1 MRLRLLA
8 AVLLAGLGAAASVA
22 PVAADDPPPAD
33 QVPLYDRY
41 KATQAYLHGGQ
52 SALDAYDAE
61 RNRIPGAD
69 DGALS
74 IEERADGSRNV
85 TIRLEVIE
93 VQQEVYPGKRVLFW
107 VYAPLG
113 AAMTSP
119 ARMPSPTIRVEEGDH
134 VRIVLYN
141 THYFPHTIHFHG
153 VTAPFA
159 MDGAPDFSQVA
170 VAPGHNFSYEFVAS
184 NPGTYWYHCHVNPSV
199 HVQMGLAGMFIIE
212 PKRAGNYFAR
222 VVVGA
227 GRINSMAKATAES
240 YQGEYSL
247 VYQDVDER
255 LNRIALAYT
264 DAREVEMRMHRD
276 YDSTQRKPDIFL
288 LNGYSSPYSLL
299 DTPILVKSGE
309 VTKLRILDVGGNP
322 IYFHAHGHHPIL
334 TDVDGDP
341 LPESQQYSR
350 DTFEVGPA
358 QRIDLALRTGND
370 GRYASGPGVWMVHD
384 HAPSAETN
392 AGIDGGAMTAI
403 IYDGFMG
410 ADGLP
415 KTADS
420 LASMFDPRM
429 NAGSM
434 PTFDPGIFGSDAA
447 HYNQGWSGSA
457 PLGGNFDYPRRFDS
471 DAGLPRLDLIDLH
484 RHRPVARPCA
494 DRPRAEQTVHIKA
507 GTRYARPGEVYAFE
521 PRQIH
526 VGRCVAVTVVLENTD
541 EVRHDFMIPG
551 LNPMVV
557 INLMGPGTAEA
568 SFVTPDQ
575 DVTLLFHCHVST
587 HERHGMLGTL
597 IVGQGSRLDPVEADG
612 VILSPKGAGAMAHLA
627 GATASTG
634 RQSGAMTAKST
645 MAGMPA
651 MAPAATEKR
660 VQGTAAV
667 VSVSTGQRQIVVDG
681 DAIPGYMA
689 AMTMLYKVASPQI
702 LNGLK
707 PRDKIRLTVDVA
719 SNTVVEIKV
728 LQAAP

>member
-1 MRLRLLA
+1 VTARLLA
-8 AVLLAGLGAAASVA
+8 LVVLAGLGAASLASLTH
-22 PVAADDPPPAD
+22 ADDPPPAD

-41 KATQAYLHGGQ
+41 KSTQAYRHGGQ
-52 SALDAYDAE
+52 VELDAFDAE
-61 RNRIPGAD
+61 RNRVAGAD
-69 DGALS
+69 DDAVS
-74 IEERADGSRNV
+74 VEDRSDGTRNV
-85 TIRLEVIE
+85 TIRLEIIE

-153 VTAPFA
+153 VTAPFS

-170 VAPGHNFSYEFVAS
+170 VAPGHQFSYEFVAS
-184 NPGTYWYHCHVNPSV
+184 NPGTYWYHCHVDPSV

-212 PKRAGNYFAR
+212 PKRPDNHFAR
-222 VVVGA
+222 VVIGA
-227 GRINSMAKATAES
+227 GRISSMAKATAET

-264 DAREVEMRMHRD
+264 DAREIEMRMHRD
-276 YDSTQRKPDIFL
+276 YDSTQRKADIFL

-299 DTPILVKSGE
+299 DTPILVKSGQ
-309 VTKLRILDVGGNP
+309 VTKLRILDVGGDP
-322 IYFHAHGHHPIL
+322 IYFHTHGHHPIL

-341 LPESQQYSR
+341 LPEGQQYSR

-358 QRIDLALRTGND
+358 QRIDLALHTGED
-370 GRYASGPGVWMVHD
+370 GRYAAGPGVWMVHD
-384 HAPSAETN
+384 HAPSAESN

-403 IYDGFMG
+403 VYDGFMG

-415 KTADS
+415 RTAAS
-420 LASMFDPRM
+420 LAPMFDPNM
-429 NAGSM
+429 YTGAM
-434 PTFDPGIFGSDAA
+434 PTFDPKIFGSDVA
-447 HYNQGWSGSA
+447 HYAQGWPADA
-457 PLGGNFDYPRRFDS
+457 PLGGAFDYPRRHDS
-471 DAGLPRLDLIDLH
+471 DAGLPQLDLIDVH
-484 RHRPVARPCA
+484 RHRPVAHPCA
-494 DRPRAEQTVHIKA
+494 ARPRGEQLVHIMA

-526 VGRCVAVTVVLENTD
+526 LGRCMAVTVVVENTD

-557 INLMGPGTAEA
+557 INVMGPGSAQA

-587 HERHGMLGTL
+587 HERHGMLGML
-597 IVGQGSRLDPVEADG
+597 IVGKGSRLDPVEADG
-612 VILSPKGAGAMAHLA
+612 IVLTRSAAGSSLRIARGSDAAAVAGAAD
-627 GATASTG
+627 
-634 RQSGAMTAKST
+634 AMN
-645 MAGMPA
+645 MPA
-651 MAPAATEKR
+651 MMPVADSASR
-660 VQGTAAV
+660 RLQGTAAV
-667 VSVSTGQRQIVVDG
+667 VSIMPGKRQIVVDG

-689 AMTMLYKVASPQI
+689 AMTMLYKVASPQ
-702 LNGLK
+702 LLAGLK
-707 PRDKIRLTVDVA
+707 PQDRISLTVDVS
-719 SNTVVEIKV
+719 SNTVVAIKV
-728 LQAAP
+728 LRAAP

>member
-1 MRLRLLA
+1 MFARLFAA
-8 AVLLAGLGAAASVA
+8 AVLAGLSSAFWAATTR
-22 PVAADDPPPAD
+22 ADDPPPPD

-41 KATQAYLHGGQ
+41 QATQRYRHGGQ
-52 SALDAYDAE
+52 SALDAFDAE

-69 DGALS
+69 DAALS
-74 IEERADGSRNV
+74 VEDRPDGTRNV
-85 TIRLEVIE
+85 TIRLEIIE

-113 AAMTSP
+113 GAMTSP

-134 VRIVLYN
+134 VKIVLYN

-153 VTAPFA
+153 ATLPFP

-170 VAPGHNFSYEFVAS
+170 VAPGHQFSYEFTAK

-212 PKRAGNYFAR
+212 PKRPDNQFAR

-227 GRINSMAKATAES
+227 GRINPMAKATAES

-264 DAREVEMRMHRD
+264 DTREIEMRMHRD
-276 YDSTQRKPDIFL
+276 YDSTQRRPNIFL

-299 DTPILVKSGE
+299 DTPILVKSGQ
-309 VTKLRILDVGGNP
+309 VTKLRILNVGGNP
-322 IYFHAHGHHPIL
+322 IYFHPHGHHPIL

-341 LPESQQYSR
+341 LPEGQQYSR

-358 QRIDLALRTGND
+358 QRIDLALHTGED

-384 HAPSAETN
+384 HAASAETN
-392 AGIDGGAMTAI
+392 SGIDGGAMTAI
-403 IYDGFMG
+403 VYDGFMG

-415 KTADS
+415 KTAAS
-420 LASMFDPRM
+420 LEPMFDPHM
-429 NAGSM
+429 YDGSM
-434 PTFDPGIFGSDAA
+434 PTFDPGMFGTDAA
-447 HYNQGWSGSA
+447 HYDAGWPRGA
-457 PLGGNFDYPRRFDS
+457 PLGGSFDYPRRDGS
-471 DAGLPRLDLIDLH
+471 DTGLPQLDLIDAH

-494 DRPRAEQTVHIKA
+494 ERPRGVQVVHIKA
-507 GTRYARPGEVYAFE
+507 GTRYGRAGETYAFE
-521 PRQIH
+521 PRRIH
-526 VGRCVAVTVVLENTD
+526 VDRCTALTVVVENTD
-541 EVRHDFMIPG
+541 EIRHDFMIPG
-551 LNPMVV
+551 LNPMVA
-557 INLMGPGTAEA
+557 INVMGPGTAEA

-597 IVGQGSRLDPVEADG
+597 IVGRGGRLDKLESDGIVLTSGPDGPTARMADG
-612 VILSPKGAGAMAHLA
+612 PSAGAALKPA
-627 GATASTG
+627 AS
-634 RQSGAMTAKST
+634 
-645 MAGMPA
+645 MAGMPE
-651 MAPAATEKR
+651 MAPTTGAGPNL
-660 VQGTAAV
+660 VHGTAAV
-667 VSVSTGQRQIVVDG
+667 VSVLPGKRQIVVDG

-689 AMTMLYKVASPQI
+689 AMTMIYRVVSPEV

-707 PRDKIRLTVDVA
+707 PRDRISLTVDA
-719 SNTVVEIKV
+719 SNNTVVAIK
-728 LQAAP
+728 LLRGSP